1 MGRVHFNQFLGCICF
16 VCVQFLG
23 CWIFVLECDV
33 EEGGR
38 RWKKERKNYV
48 FYGELFVLFV
58 LLVAVIEEEIDM
70 GLKFAN

>member
-1 MGRVHFNQFLGCICF
+1 M
-16 VCVQFLG
+16 
-23 CWIFVLECDV
+23 
-33 EEGGR
+33 
-38 RWKKERKNYV
+38 